1 MSREKIFGDLISTM
15 ILCLLLTGVF
25 KCGHYLYTTVTDVIV
40 VEQPNNIIDL
50 PSYSVEGENNANN

>member
-25 KCGHYLYTTVTDVIV
+25 KCGHFLYTTVTDVV
-40 VEQPNNIIDL
+40 LVQPEQEFIDL
-50 PSYSVEGENNANN
+50 PSYDIIGEDN